1 MPARGFFISI
11 HFLPGM
17 KMQGFCIQNSH
28 YLRRLTGLVEKK
40 KVMSTKREIVM
51 SGIRPTGYLHLGN
64 YFGAMQ
70 NYVKMQD
77 QYECYFMVADWHSL
91 TTHPDTKE
99 LKENVKRVFAENIA
113 CGLDPDK
120 VALYCQSHV
129 PQTAELYLYLNMLA
143 YKGELEKTTTFKD
156 KVRAHPDNVNAG
168 LLTYPVLMAADI
180 LLFRASYV
188 PVGKDQ
194 EQHLEMARNFANRF
208 NHRYSE
214 VFPEPAA
221 FNFGGELVK
230 VPSLDGT
237 GKMSKSENQNATIY
251 LADTDE
257 VIKKKVMKAK
267 TDQGPTEPNSVKPD
281 YIENLFQLMR
291 LMSSPDTVKKFEDDF
306 NSCNIRYGDL
316 KKQLGEDIAKFVAP
330 IRERAAG
337 IQNDGVY
344 LQDIMLKGAEKARI
358 SAQKTIEVVRQAMGL
373 NYF

>member
-1 MPARGFFISI
+1 
-11 HFLPGM
+11 
-17 KMQGFCIQNSH
+17 
-28 YLRRLTGLVEKK
+28 
-40 KVMSTKREIVM
+40 MSTKREIVM

-99 LKENVKRVFAENIA
+99 LRENVKRVFAENIA

-120 VALYCQSHV
+120 VALYCQSHIV
-129 PQTAELYLYLNMLA
+129 ETAELYLYLNMLA

-156 KVRAHPDNVNAG
+156 KVRMQPENVNAG
-168 LLTYPVLMAADI
+168 LLTYPVLQAADI
-180 LLFRASYV
+180 ILHRAKYV

-208 NHRYSE
+208 NHRYGE
-214 VFPEPAA
+214 VFPEPLA

-291 LMSSPDTVKKFEDDF
+291 LMSSTDTIKKFEDDF
-306 NSCNIRYGDL
+306 NRCNIRYGDL

-330 IRERAAG
+330 IRERAAA
-337 IQNDGVY
+337 IQNDEVY
-344 LQDIMLKGAEKARI
+344 LKDIMLKGAEKARI